1 MLRKTGKAYEIRVVE
16 EFGTNGF
23 IFAQMRDCVHHV
35 RDAGNGLH
43 LPASPIKDIFVYYN
57 TFLKRTNICAHIEK
71 TKIVVYLLHY
81 IIKTKKRT
89 TFFS

>member
-57 TFLKRTNICAHIEK
+57 TFLKRTNMCTHICSFKNRLEK
-71 TKIVVYLLHY
+71 QKL
-81 IIKTKKRT
+81 
-89 TFFS
+89 

>member
-57 TFLKRTNICAHIEK
+57 TFLKRTNMCTHICSFKNRLKKQKLQYI
-71 TKIVVYLLHY
+71 YY
-81 IIKTKKRT
+81 IIL
-89 TFFS
+89 